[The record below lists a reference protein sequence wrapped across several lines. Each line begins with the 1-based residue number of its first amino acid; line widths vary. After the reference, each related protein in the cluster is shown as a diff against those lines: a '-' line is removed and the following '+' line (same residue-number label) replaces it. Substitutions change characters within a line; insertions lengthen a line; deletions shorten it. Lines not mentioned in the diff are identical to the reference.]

1 MYDPD
6 GELPGDGIYAIGIIV
21 TCIVIPICMGIAA
34 GDETDKAQIETEEAE
49 VQETSQNTPYC
60 VTVEDNNV
68 YIIQAY
74 NVYKGYEEAEYYYC
88 YVDENS
94 YELLPI
100 KDTKIVSSLEE
111 AEDEADYYE
120 SEGFDVKWNLLKNKK
135 QASI

>member
-1 MYDPD
+1 
-6 GELPGDGIYAIGIIV
+6 
-21 TCIVIPICMGIAA
+21 MGIAA
-34 GDETDKAQIETEEAE
+34 GDEPDKAQIETEETE
-49 VQETSQNTPYC
+49 VQETSEKTPHC

-68 YIIQAY
+68 YIFQAY
-74 NVYKGYEEAEYYYC
+74 NVYKGYEEAKYYYR

-111 AEDEADYYE
+111 AADEADYYE

-135 QASI
+135 QACI